1 MKTIHYEK
9 ELKVKLRRYKRIL
22 DTLNPEQQEILRES
36 IETIELN
43 LAKEKIQ
50 DTDSLEDAL
59 INEYDNLKE
68 FESFWPIIEEFT
80 DFIEDED
87 SDRYPYPDIDMS
99 NKEILTLTYDFFKNG
114 TSKYFFSLFEQLFKQ
129 RRKIHF
135 VNSSVPGFYGDTLF
149 LNYDKS
155 FYVQIGRLHEFNDIV
170 VMAHEY
176 GHGIQYLIN
185 YNRNIFYGLFPF
197 SEVVSIFFELICGD
211 YYTKDLSLGNKAR
224 ISLYDNWNTTC
235 KDAQALNQEIQIFKS
250 SKIKRD
256 ESTEK
261 KKRRLWTFIENS
273 DYNKLV
279 DLIMQNPSSDFS
291 YILAYSIATNLFMIY
306 LRDPDYAFYLL
317 KKLIEIDLNLSPETY
332 LQEIIKLGIIPNE
345 GLEEFDRHL
354 NRELKRL

>member
-149 LNYDKS
+149 LNYDKIIFS
-155 FYVQIGRLHEFNDIV
+155 
-170 VMAHEY
+170 
-176 GHGIQYLIN
+176 LI
-185 YNRNIFYGLFPF
+185 L
-197 SEVVSIFFELICGD
+197 
-211 YYTKDLSLGNKAR
+211 
-224 ISLYDNWNTTC
+224 
-235 KDAQALNQEIQIFKS
+235 
-250 SKIKRD
+250 
-256 ESTEK
+256 
-261 KKRRLWTFIENS
+261 
-273 DYNKLV
+273 
-279 DLIMQNPSSDFS
+279 
-291 YILAYSIATNLFMIY
+291 
-306 LRDPDYAFYLL
+306 
-317 KKLIEIDLNLSPETY
+317 
-332 LQEIIKLGIIPNE
+332 
-345 GLEEFDRHL
+345 
-354 NRELKRL
+354 